1 MSGLSASPRLIR
13 AGLVLMAP
21 DTGAVGRIIAL
32 QYAPETLTR
41 EVKAQTIEDSA
52 GRSQPLRLTG
62 PAVETISLDAVID
75 ATDQLEFPDQNPDAA
90 KLGIFPAL
98 AALETLLYP
107 STAQLERQKTQG
119 AAGAFE
125 IAPAETPLALFVW
138 SAQRIV
144 PVRLDS
150 LRITEEFFDPNLNPI
165 RAKLSLSLKVLSVD
179 DLGFG
184 HRGAGLFMAYLQA
197 KEQLAARAQAG
208 SLDALGARGLL

>member
-1 MSGLSASPRLIR
+1 MSGFSASPRLIR

-21 DTGAVGRIIAL
+21 DSGAVGRIIAL

-41 EVKAQTIEDSA
+41 QLAAQSIQD
-52 GRSQPLRLTG
+52 GQNRSQPLRLTG
-62 PAVETISLDAVID
+62 PATETISLDAVID

-90 KLGIFPAL
+90 RLGIFPAL

-107 STAQLERQKTQG
+107 GTGQLERQKAQG

-125 IAPAETPLALFVW
+125 ITPAETPLALFVW

-150 LRITEEFFDPNLNPI
+150 LQITEEFFDPNLNPI
-165 RAKLSLSLKVLSVD
+165 RAKVSLSMKVLSVD
-179 DLGFG
+179 DLGFH

-197 KEQLAARAQAG
+197 KEQLAAKAQAG